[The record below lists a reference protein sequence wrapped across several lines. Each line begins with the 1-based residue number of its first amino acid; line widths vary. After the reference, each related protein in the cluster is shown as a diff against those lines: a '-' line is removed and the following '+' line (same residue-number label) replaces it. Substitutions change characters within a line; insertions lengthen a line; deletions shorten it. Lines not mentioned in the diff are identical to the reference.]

1 MALQTSNLLLLI
13 RCFTKYII
21 EIENESALME
31 QLNVKSPKS
40 VTDGKNFISLI
51 FVCIYI
57 KLNFYNFNNS

>member
-51 FVCIYI
+51 FVCIY
-57 KLNFYNFNNS
+57 Y